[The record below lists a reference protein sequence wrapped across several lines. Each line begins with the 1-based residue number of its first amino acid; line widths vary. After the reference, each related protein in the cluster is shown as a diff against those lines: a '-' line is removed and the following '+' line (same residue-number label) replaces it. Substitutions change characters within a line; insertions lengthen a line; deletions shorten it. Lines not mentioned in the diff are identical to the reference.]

1 MLLFGQFEWKET
13 PEKEILERAERA
25 LEAFAERCA
34 RDRDVREFAREQP
47 LRFKALCE
55 AEAASPPGWEGFKA
69 MCEAYDPPKEIA
81 KAMSEHLEG
90 QTAVGAYQGF
100 DMWVDDLTRAAV

>member
-34 RDRDVREFAREQP
+34 RDRDVREFLREEQ
-47 LRFKALCE
+47 KDS
-55 AEAASPPGWEGFKA
+55 SPPGWEGFKA
-69 MCEAYDPPKEIA
+69 
-81 KAMSEHLEG
+81 L
-90 QTAVGAYQGF
+90 F
-100 DMWVDDLTRAAV
+100 